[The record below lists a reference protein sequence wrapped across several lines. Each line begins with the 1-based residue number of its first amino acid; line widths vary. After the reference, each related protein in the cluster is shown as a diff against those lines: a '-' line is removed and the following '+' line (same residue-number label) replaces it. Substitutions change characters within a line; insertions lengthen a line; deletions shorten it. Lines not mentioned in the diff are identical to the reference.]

1 MKKTHVILNV
11 EYDPN
16 TFYKAMSSRNVSFF
30 FLGGGGRVANDKI
43 NLILSNNT

>member
-16 TFYKAMSSRNVSFF
+16 TFYKAMSSRNVS
-30 FLGGGGRVANDKI
+30 LGGGVANDKI
-43 NLILSNNT
+43 NSILSNNT

>member
-1 MKKTHVILNV
+1 MMKKTYVILNV

-30 FLGGGGRVANDKI
+30 FGGGGRVANDKI

>member
-16 TFYKAMSSRNVSFF
+16 TFYKAMSSRNVSFR
-30 FLGGGGRVANDKI
+30 GGVANDKI
-43 NLILSNNT
+43 NSILSNNT